1 MPFDFFLNKLD
12 AFWKMSIWDDLKNF
26 ELDEYDP
33 YIPYSTVTE
42 QQSAWYQEN
51 KERLQQKALDYLNE
65 NRDEVNRKRREARAT
80 EPYRSEYLAKQRER
94 RRKKKDD
101 ESGSVWCIS
110 LLLVDEESLHEG
122 QVWLPQILW

>member
-1 MPFDFFLNKLD
+1 MT
-12 AFWKMSIWDDLKNF
+12 IWDSLKNF

-42 QQSAWYQEN
+42 QQAAWYQKN
-51 KERLQQKALDYLNE
+51 KERLQQKARDYLNE
-65 NRDEVNRKRREARAT
+65 NRDEVNRRRREARAT

-101 ESGSVWCIS
+101 ESGSV
-110 LLLVDEESLHEG
+110 
-122 QVWLPQILW
+122 